1 MKNGSGINYMLSHY
15 DNLEGRN
22 MNMNKNGNNYNCFI
36 NNIYTKLNIVNREND
51 ILYCNNIIYY
61 KQKYILGNNFI
72 GLIYEE

>member
-1 MKNGSGINYMLSHY
+1 MIKILY
-15 DNLEGRN
+15 
-22 MNMNKNGNNYNCFI
+22 KNGNNYNCFI
-36 NNIYTKLNIVNREND
+36 NNIYTKLNIVNKKND